1 MYRTV
6 LGSGAPGVRDNVPW
20 ACHTTVHSELRY
32 LPTSS
37 REAGINSSSKRHVSS
52 PGLFLKPLPPS
63 AARQLRSFFYT
74 SGSPSSETCTVV
86 QASLFP
92 LHTVET
98 RSKAPCLR
106 AEPELDSHH
115 FCSVPQIAMARPP
128 FNVQVQPDCPVG
140 ARATRRLVNMTSRTA
155 NMMDLHVPEPLIMIK
170 APITL
175 QDEAGTVN

>member
-1 MYRTV
+1 M
-6 LGSGAPGVRDNVPW
+6 
-20 ACHTTVHSELRY
+20 ACHTIVHSGLQY

-37 REAGINSSSKRHVSS
+37 SEAGISSGSKRNVLS

-63 AARQLRSFFYT
+63 AARQLQSVFYT

-106 AEPELDSHH
+106 AEPELHSDH
-115 FCSVPQIAMARPP
+115 FCSVPQIAMARPLWS
-128 FNVQVQPDCPVG
+128 VKVQPDCPVG
-140 ARATRRLVNMTSRTA
+140 ARPTSRLVNMTRRTA
-155 NMMDLHVPEPLIMIK
+155 NMIDLRVPELSIMIK

-175 QDEAGTVN
+175 QAEEGTVN